1 MSSTISAWIKN
12 STQALS
18 VTSESARLDAEVL
31 LAWVFNKDRA
41 YLFTWPERLL
51 SSEQETQLSDL
62 LARRLNGE
70 PIAYIVGEKE
80 FWSLPFYTNASTLIP
95 RPDTEILVEHVLARL
110 PASPQNILD
119 LGTGTGAIAIAIAN
133 ERPDCQVDAV
143 DRVIE
148 AVALAKKNC
157 LRNRIKNVS
166 AFQSDWFSNIE
177 KSYDVIISNPP
188 YIDASDEHLNQG
200 DVAFE
205 PHSALVADDEGLADI
220 HHIVYGAKSYL
231 SADGLVVIEHGYQ
244 QKGGVQSIF
253 KAAGYSNVVTE
264 KDYGGNDRVTFGV
277 LKVEPGE

>member
-1 MSSTISAWIKN
+1 MA
-12 STQALS
+12 
-18 VTSESARLDAEVL
+18 TSDSARLDVEVL
-31 LAWVFNKDRA
+31 SAWVLNKDRA

-95 RPDTEILVEHVLARL
+95 RPDTEVLVEHVLARL
-110 PASPQNILD
+110 PEPPQNILD
-119 LGTGTGAIAIAIAN
+119 LGTGTGAIAIAIAH

-148 AVALAKKNC
+148 AVGLTKKNC
-157 LRNRIKNVS
+157 LRNQVKNVS
-166 AFQSDWFSNIE
+166 AFQSDWFSKIE
-177 KSYDVIISNPP
+177 KRYDVIISNPP

-205 PHSALVADDEGLADI
+205 PRSALVADDEGLADI
-220 HHIVYGAKSYL
+220 HHIVHGAKAHL
-231 SADGLVVIEHGYQ
+231 SVGGVVVIEHGYQ
-244 QKGGVQSIF
+244 QKEGVQSIF
-253 KAAGYSNVVTE
+253 RAAGYSNVVTE
-264 KDYGGNDRVTFGV
+264 KDYGGNDRVTFGS
-277 LKVEPGE
+277 LKVEPCE